1 MLFQS
6 RIDRARRL
14 QRELR
19 GLDKSEAEADEKE
32 GDPEAID
39 IEEPT
44 IRDEMEKGDMAAML
58 LAGLLSVFLPAAA
71 VLAAVVGFCYLLL
84 TLG

>member
-19 GLDKSEAEADEKE
+19 GLDKPEDEAEEKE
-32 GDPEAID
+32 GALEELP
-39 IEEPT
+39 IEKPT

-58 LAGLLSVFLPAAA
+58 LAGLISVFLPAAA
-71 VLAAVVGFCYLLL
+71 VLAAIVGFCYLLL